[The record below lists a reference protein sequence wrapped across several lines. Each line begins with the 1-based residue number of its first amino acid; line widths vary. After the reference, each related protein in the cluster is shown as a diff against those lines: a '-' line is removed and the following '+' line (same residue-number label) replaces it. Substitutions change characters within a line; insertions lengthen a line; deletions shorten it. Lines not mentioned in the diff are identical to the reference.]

1 MMNAMGAA
9 VNAPQERSSPVDR
22 RRRKRLADGSQ
33 LDSATPGM
41 GFGPIASFSEP
52 SVSFRS
58 GEKLLMLNLFS
69 GLGTTR

>member
-1 MMNAMGAA
+1 M
-9 VNAPQERSSPVDR
+9 
-22 RRRKRLADGSQ
+22 RRKTDRARSTGGGENGLPSGDGSQ